1 MSEPNDRKSAK
12 ISRREMG
19 RAAMGI
25 VSGVLVAG
33 TVPAEAQDK
42 PKPASEVDTRV
53 GLIEKSYGKAL
64 TDEQRKTIQ
73 ENIKSSDDAWIKG
86 REFMVPDGTEP
97 DFIFTPTPLKALGRR
112 NG

>member
-1 MSEPNDRKSAK
+1 
-12 ISRREMG
+12 
-19 RAAMGI
+19 MGI

-33 TVPAEAQDK
+33 AVPAEAQDK
-42 PKPASEVDTRV
+42 PKPASTEVDTRV
-53 GLIEKSYGKAL
+53 GLIEKSHGKAL
-64 TDEQRKTIQ
+64 TDEQRKTVH

-97 DFIFTPTPLKALGRR
+97 DFIFTPTPLKPQGRR